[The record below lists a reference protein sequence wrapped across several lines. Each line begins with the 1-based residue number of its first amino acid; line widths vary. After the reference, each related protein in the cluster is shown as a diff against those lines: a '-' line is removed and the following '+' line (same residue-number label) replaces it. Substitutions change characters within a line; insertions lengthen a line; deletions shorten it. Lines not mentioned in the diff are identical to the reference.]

1 MSKLQLHST
10 RLIMLLNQLMSATL
24 FLLFAL
30 MLSVPHSAELAFT
43 ILSLTGLVVMLK
55 DRFSK
60 FTIVDF
66 KIYTLLVWWFLL
78 VIGIT
83 IINTENIDMGIYKLG
98 TNIHYLFS
106 PFAIVL
112 LYKLNLK
119 TIIPNAIKL
128 GVIIASVYAVY
139 QYHVLDIGRAHGVS
153 HPVIFGDLVTIMAF
167 IAISNLIRENF
178 LEKIVSIIALI
189 AGMYASYL
197 SATRGAWLLIPL
209 LFVVLMVVWNKQQL
223 INKKTVFISFL
234 VIGVTIFSLTSNDK
248 VVKRVNK
255 AVIEFNVKD
264 SLSSV
269 ATRLTMW
276 RHGFEAFKQQPFLGY
291 GLQNTTNVVANHI
304 ENESNEYKNSKQAE
318 YHFKRFDHLHN
329 EYINTLVGKG
339 VLGLVTLLVLLL
351 LPLAIFW
358 RRVTVTDLSQAYF
371 ATIGIVTIIGYL
383 IIGLTNIIS
392 TQPLLNIFFLM
403 ILAIAFIGS
412 STNKTI

>member
-1 MSKLQLHST
+1 
-10 RLIMLLNQLMSATL
+10 
-24 FLLFAL
+24 
-30 MLSVPHSAELAFT
+30 
-43 ILSLTGLVVMLK
+43 
-55 DRFSK
+55 
-60 FTIVDF
+60 
-66 KIYTLLVWWFLL
+66 
-78 VIGIT
+78 
-83 IINTENIDMGIYKLG
+83 
-98 TNIHYLFS
+98 
-106 PFAIVL
+106 
-112 LYKLNLK
+112 
-119 TIIPNAIKL
+119 
-128 GVIIASVYAVY
+128 
-139 QYHVLDIGRAHGVS
+139 
-153 HPVIFGDLVTIMAF
+153 
-167 IAISNLIRENF
+167 
-178 LEKIVSIIALI
+178 
-189 AGMYASYL
+189 
-197 SATRGAWLLIPL
+197 
-209 LFVVLMVVWNKQQL
+209 MVVWNKQQL

-276 RHGFEAFKQQPFLGY
+276 RHGFEVFKQQPFLGY

-304 ENESNEYKNSKQAE
+304 ENESNEYKDSKQAE